1 MAWHSEL
8 LHLQLESGVGGEG
21 TEGWCG
27 GDKEERREG
36 RRELVWKTWWAR
48 LFLLLSS
55 PLSYRLTKR
64 ANPKE
69 HRKERKSTRPVNTR
83 KDVVSK
89 LVNFYVQPPGLRG
102 EERLGEVQRGP
113 RVQLEGLLQ
122 RHLFCS
128 GVD

>member
-8 LHLQLESGVGGEG
+8 LHLQMESRVGGEG

-27 GDKEERREG
+27 GDKKERREG

-55 PLSYRLTKR
+55 PISCRHTER

-69 HRKERKSTRPVNTR
+69 HRKERKSAQPVNTR

-89 LVNFYVQPPGLRG
+89 
-102 EERLGEVQRGP
+102 
-113 RVQLEGLLQ
+113 
-122 RHLFCS
+122 
-128 GVD
+128 

>member
-1 MAWHSEL
+1 M
-8 LHLQLESGVGGEG
+8 
-21 TEGWCG
+21 
-27 GDKEERREG
+27 
-36 RRELVWKTWWAR
+36 WKTWWAR

-69 HRKERKSTRPVNTR
+69 HRKERKSTQPVNTR